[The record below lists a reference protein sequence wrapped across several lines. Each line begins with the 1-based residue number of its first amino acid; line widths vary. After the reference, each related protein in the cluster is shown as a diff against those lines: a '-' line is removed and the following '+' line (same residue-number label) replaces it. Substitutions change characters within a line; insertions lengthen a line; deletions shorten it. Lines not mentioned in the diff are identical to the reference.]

1 MNESS
6 SPPGAPE
13 SRASNPEDIAE
24 RDESDQENRPAV
36 AAAKAVAASQI
47 EKAKNARRASAHI
60 DNWRVG
66 LPALLS
72 LAVAIGTA
80 LYLVYDADEREMK
93 GDESGAPYSWWWPVA
108 CFGLA
113 ILLGVIHQV
122 RETSRAAAYDEAVRA
137 EEFNVRMVEL
147 DYVPET
153 DAPLSANRALLQ
165 EYHRLSTG
173 QANAAFRVAV
183 WVMTTTAVLVLAGA
197 VTVVLTHNTATA
209 ITLASLTAF
218 ISALSGYVSATL
230 LATYRVSVEQARFY
244 FREPL
249 AGGYLLA
256 AEHLAKRVP
265 APEHVPALHRV
276 VDGFIQAAVNIPGAT
291 PEATPPQD
299 PPQTPSAI
307 A

>member
-1 MNESS
+1 M
-6 SPPGAPE
+6 PPEAPE
-13 SRASNPEDIAE
+13 SAASDPEDSTGE
-24 RDESDQENRPAV
+24 DENGPADNRPAV
-36 AAAKAVAASQI
+36 TAAKAVAASQV
-47 EKAKNARRASAHI
+47 EKARNARRTSARI
-60 DNWRVG
+60 DNWRFG
-66 LPALLS
+66 LPAVLS
-72 LAVAIGTA
+72 FIVAVGTFI
-80 LYLVYDADEREMK
+80 YLSDDASEREMT
-93 GDESGAPYSWWWPVA
+93 GDDSGAPFSWWWPVA
-108 CFGLA
+108 CLGLA

-122 RETSRAAAYDEAVRA
+122 RATSRSATFGEAVRA
-137 EEFNVRMVEL
+137 EEFNVRMAEL

-183 WVMTTTAVLVLAGA
+183 WVMTATAVLVLAGA
-197 VTVVLTHNTATA
+197 VTVVLIHDTATA

-265 APEHVPALHRV
+265 APDHIPALHRV
-276 VDGFIQAAVNIPGAT
+276 VDGFIQAAVNVPGTAVDAAT
-291 PEATPPQD
+291 PQELPQD
-299 PPQTPSAI
+299 PGTAP
-307 A
+307 

>member
-1 MNESS
+1 L
-6 SPPGAPE
+6 PPEAPE
-13 SRASNPEDIAE
+13 SAASDPEDRTGE
-24 RDESDQENRPAV
+24 DENDPADHRPAV

-47 EKAKNARRASAHI
+47 EKAKNARRASALI
-60 DNWRVG
+60 DNWRFG

-72 LAVAIGTA
+72 GIVALITAMVLIVDAADRAV
-80 LYLVYDADEREMK
+80 
-93 GDESGAPYSWWWPVA
+93 GDDSAAPFSWWWPVA
-108 CFGLA
+108 CLSLA
-113 ILLGVIHQV
+113 ILLGTIHQV
-122 RETSRAAAYDEAVRA
+122 RATSRSAAFDEAVRA
-137 EEFNVRMVEL
+137 EEFNVRMAEL

-183 WVMTTTAVLVLAGA
+183 WVMTATAVLVLAGA
-197 VTVVLTHNTATA
+197 VTVVLIHDTATA

-230 LATYRVSVEQARFY
+230 LATYSVSVEQARFY

-256 AEHLAKRVP
+256 AEHLAKRLDP
-265 APEHVPALHRV
+265 PEHTAALGRV
-276 VDGFIQAAVNIPGAT
+276 VDGFIQAATNVPGAT
-291 PEATPPQD
+291 AEPALPQDLPQD
-299 PPQTPSAI
+299 PSA
-307 A
+307 AP